1 MTPMQKQYNEIK
13 SQHPN
18 DVVLFRLGDFYETF
32 NSDAETV
39 SRVLGITLTGRGKGE
54 TRVPMAGIPHHALPS
69 YLPKMLQ
76 AGLKV
81 VVVDQKSAPEQGKLV
96 ERDVSKIYTPG
107 TLTELDNLEDNKPN
121 YLVSLVEI
129 KGTFGFTALEASTG
143 QLLVWQNNDLNQLLN
158 EIGRLGAVECIVP
171 VNSHLKQ
178 QISTQFPTILITE
191 WQFPDNKSAYE
202 KLTKQFATVNL
213 KSFGIEELSVGQLA
227 AAAAIDYTVDCH
239 RTQLDHIKSAKLY
252 PHQQF
257 MQLDSN
263 TIRNLE
269 VLYPN
274 WGDYRSTLYYHLNKC
289 STAMGRRMLREW
301 LIFPLLNESELQSRW
316 EAVAQSKSNTI
327 VSADLAEVLQATP
340 DIARLNSR
348 VATNAANGRE
358 LWAIVSGLQQVLPVN
373 ELMSSLAVNDNLYSK
388 LVEKT
393 KLSEELI
400 EYINKL
406 SNALNP
412 EPPQTITEG
421 GLIASGFDPEIDEL
435 RSLRS
440 GGKNTIAEIQARE
453 IASTGITSLKVG
465 FNNVFG
471 YYLEVTNTHLSKVPD
486 SYIRKQT
493 IANGERFITQELKE
507 LESKILSAQGQL
519 YQKEY
524 DLFCKLRAGLVQF
537 SSEILKIA
545 DALAQIDALNTLGII
560 ARENRYTQPKIS
572 TESKLRI
579 KAGRHPVVESLQ
591 TNFHANDLSFDS
603 EHYFAVLTGPNM
615 SGKSTYIRQVALI
628 TLMAQ
633 AGSFVP
639 AAEFEFN
646 LVDRIFTRV
655 GASDNL
661 ARGESTFM
669 VEMQETANILH
680 NATSQSLVILDE
692 VGRGTSTYDGVA
704 IAWAIAEDLIERV
717 KAKTLFAT
725 HYHELTAL
733 EKNHEGV
740 INLHVQVSEQSGE
753 VVFTHHIAD
762 GGTNRSYGVHVAKL
776 AGLPLEVVN
785 KAESILKSFEQ
796 DTAKSNKEVKN
807 NSAQPK
813 KPQKLNPGQ
822 LTLEL

>member
-69 YLPKMLQ
+69 YLPKMVQ

-81 VVVDQKSAPEQGKLV
+81 VVVDQKSAPVQGKLV

-107 TLTELDNLEDNKPN
+107 TLTELNNLEDNKPN
-121 YLVSLVEI
+121 YLVSLVEQ
-129 KGTFGFTALEASTG
+129 KGIFGFAALEVSTG
-143 QLLVWQNNDLNQLLN
+143 QLLVWQNNDLVQLLN

-171 VNSHLKQ
+171 INTQLKQ
-178 QISTQFPTILITE
+178 QIATQFPALLITE
-191 WQFPDNKSAYE
+191 WQFPDGKSAYE
-202 KLTKQFATVNL
+202 KLTKQFTTTNL
-213 KSFGIEELSVGQLA
+213 KSFGIEELSAGQLA
-227 AAAAIDYTVDCH
+227 AAAAIDYAIDCH

-269 VLYPN
+269 ILYPN

-289 STAMGRRMLREW
+289 STAMGRRLLREW
-301 LIFPLLNESELQSRW
+301 LIFPLLDQTALHNRW

-327 VSADLAEVLQATP
+327 VSTDLAQTLQSVP

-358 LWAIVSGLQQVLPVN
+358 LWALVNGLQQVESVHELLESISKASKLYSDLDNQVQLSKDLVTYIN
-373 ELMSSLAVNDNLYSK
+373 ELSQ
-388 LVEKT
+388 
-393 KLSEELI
+393 
-400 EYINKL
+400 
-406 SNALNP
+406 ALNP

-421 GLIASGFDPEIDEL
+421 GLIASGFDAEIDEL

-440 GGKNTIAEIQARE
+440 GGKNMMAEIQARE
-453 IASTGITSLKVG
+453 ISATGITSLKVG

-471 YYLEVTNTHLSKVPD
+471 YYLEVTNTHLAKVPD
-486 SYIRKQT
+486 TYIRKQT

-507 LESKILSAQGQL
+507 LESKILNAENLL

-537 SSEILKIA
+537 SSEILRIA
-545 DALAQIDALNTLGII
+545 DALAQLDVINTLGII
-560 ARENRYTQPKIS
+560 ARENRYVQPEIS
-572 TESKLRI
+572 AQSKLKI
-579 KAGRHPVVESLQ
+579 KLGRHPVVEALQ
-591 TNFHANDLSFDS
+591 PNFHANDLNFDQ
-603 EHYFAVLTGPNM
+603 ENYFAVLTGPNM

-639 AAEFEFN
+639 ATEFKFS

-680 NATSQSLVILDE
+680 NATSKSLVILDE

-704 IAWAIAEDLIERV
+704 IAWAIAEDLITRV

-733 EKNHEGV
+733 EKNHNGV

-776 AGLPLEVVN
+776 AGLPLDVVK
-785 KAESILKSFEQ
+785 KAEDILKSFEQ
-796 DTAKSNKEVKN
+796 DTAKASQQMKSNG
-807 NSAQPK
+807 SQPK
-813 KPQKLNPGQ
+813 KPQKLSPGQ